1 MAKSDGARDE
11 GQFCTWLA
19 TEIQSAI
26 DDPRPNIEHDKIFAE
41 IDADIAGFKTRPG
54 SQKSSV

>member
-1 MAKSDGARDE
+1 MAKSDGARDK
-11 GQFCTWLA
+11 GLFCTWLA

-26 DDPRPNIEHDKIFAE
+26 DDPRPNIEHDKVLAE
-41 IDADIAGFKTRPG
+41 MDADIAGLKMRPG